1 MHKFVRL
8 LAAAAATGSL
18 LLAPMATAKTHHHAK
33 TQHHATVHHA
43 AKAKSKTHK
52 MTAQQRKMA
61 ECAHQSKGMKGKAH
75 SAFMSKCL
83 KKK

>member
-8 LAAAAATGSL
+8 LAAAAATSSL
-18 LLAPMATAKTHHHAK
+18 LLAPAALAKTHHHVK
-33 TQHHATVHHA
+33 THHHAMMHHA
-43 AKAKSKTHK
+43 AKVKSKTHK
-52 MTAQQRKMA
+52 MTAQQRKMS

-75 SAFMSKCL
+75 SAFMSRCL